1 MTQPPVSSGPPRGGE
16 APAALEGLPGSAWM
30 AQRVAAPGSAAAPPV
45 ELPAAAN
52 SPWAQASRI
61 LAIRLDNLGDILMTT
76 PALRALRQ
84 QLPGRHIALLA
95 GGAGLALAPF
105 LPEVDEVIPA
115 ACPWMPGPAPTPAA
129 LAETVARLRAGRF
142 DAAVIFTVYSQSALP
157 AAMLCWQAGIPLRLA
172 YGRENPYH
180 LLTDW
185 VADPEPHEL
194 LRHEV
199 RRQLDLVARVGAV
212 ADDDRL
218 SFAIPPQAR
227 ERARAR
233 LAEAGIDAG
242 RPYVVV
248 HPGASAAS
256 RRYPPAQFAAALRRL
271 AELSG
276 LQAPQ
281 LVFTGDDGEVA
292 LVEEIRLGAGPSA
305 TLAGRLQLGELAAV
319 LDDSAL
325 LLANNTGPVH
335 LAAALGTPVVD
346 LYALTN
352 PQHAPWK
359 TPAAVLYE
367 DVPCRYCYRSVCPQ
381 GHHACLHLLAP
392 ERVAAAARRLLDEG
406 AETAV
411 AEPPAPPPLR
421 PSSPLPPAR
430 PNGG

>member
-1 MTQPPVSSGPPRGGE
+1 M
-16 APAALEGLPGSAWM
+16 
-30 AQRVAAPGSAAAPPV
+30 
-45 ELPAAAN
+45 
-52 SPWAQASRI
+52 
-61 LAIRLDNLGDILMTT
+61 
-76 PALRALRQ
+76 
-84 QLPGRHIALLA
+84 
-95 GGAGLALAPF
+95 
-105 LPEVDEVIPA
+105 
-115 ACPWMPGPAPTPAA
+115 
-129 LAETVARLRAGRF
+129 
-142 DAAVIFTVYSQSALP
+142 
-157 AAMLCWQAGIPLRLA
+157 
-172 YGRENPYH
+172 
-180 LLTDW
+180 
-185 VADPEPHEL
+185 
-194 LRHEV
+194 
-199 RRQLDLVARVGAV
+199 
-212 ADDDRL
+212 
-218 SFAIPPQAR
+218 
-227 ERARAR
+227 
-233 LAEAGIDAG
+233 
-242 RPYVVV
+242 
-248 HPGASAAS
+248 
-256 RRYPPAQFAAALRRL
+256 RRL

-319 LDDSAL
+319 LDDAAL